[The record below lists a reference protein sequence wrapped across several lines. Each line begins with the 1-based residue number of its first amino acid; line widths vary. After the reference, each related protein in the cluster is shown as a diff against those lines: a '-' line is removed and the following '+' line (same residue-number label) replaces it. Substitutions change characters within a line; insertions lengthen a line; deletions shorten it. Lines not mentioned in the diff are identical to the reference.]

1 MSSENEY
8 GRFCLEPL
16 KSEVQ
21 MSLFDRVVLPGYVVL
36 EGNSGSGKTTVAN
49 DLGKRLDFVHIGEY
63 GNYLDFKNGE
73 KFPNFPPKNIDDVL
87 TSNSIWPQIEIRRRS
102 HQIEFAEKY
111 PNSVQIVERSLL
123 SLLAFEYAKKEQGV
137 VFDIQNLIDIY
148 SELYQKGILIEPS
161 AYVFLKASPEIIRER
176 IKDKRDSLSLRFL
189 SSSKSVI
196 TINGFIQEF
205 LEKYVAQENYLIID
219 SGEVK
224 PEDIVEKVVAF
235 IKRLEYPIK
244 PNASLISFIYNIKT
258 GRTSM
263 F

>member
-1 MSSENEY
+1 MSNENEY

-21 MSLFDRVVLPGYVVL
+21 VSLFNRVSISGYVVL
-36 EGNSGSGKTTVAN
+36 EGNSGSGKTTLAN
-49 DLGKRLDFVHIGEY
+49 NLEKRPGFVHIGEY

-73 KFPNFPPKNIDDVL
+73 NFPNFPPKNINDVL
-87 TSNSIWPQIEIRRRS
+87 NSNSLWPQIEIRRRS

-137 VFDIQNLIDIY
+137 VFDIQNLTDIY
-148 SELYQKGILIEPS
+148 SELYKKGILVEPS

-176 IKDKRDSLSLRFL
+176 VKDKKDSSSLRFL

-196 TINGFIQEF
+196 VINEFIQEF
-205 LEKYVAQENYLIID
+205 LEKYVPKENYLIID
-219 SGEVK
+219 SGK
-224 PEDIVEKVVAF
+224 IKSEDIIEKLVAF
-235 IKRLEYPIK
+235 IEKLENPIK
-244 PNASLISFIYNIKT
+244 PNDSLVSFIYNVKT